1 MNEEGVKNAL
11 VAASQAVVRSM
22 NARSRRAQLKNAKQA
37 LSELL
42 IALQL
47 LDPPTST
54 TQAAD

>member
-37 LSELL
+37 LGELL
-42 IALQL
+42 VALQL
-47 LDPPTST
+47 LE
-54 TQAAD
+54 